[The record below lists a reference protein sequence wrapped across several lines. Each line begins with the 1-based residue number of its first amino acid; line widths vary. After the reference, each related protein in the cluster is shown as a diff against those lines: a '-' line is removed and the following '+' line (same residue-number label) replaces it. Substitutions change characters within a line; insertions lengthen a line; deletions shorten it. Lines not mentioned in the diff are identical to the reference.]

1 MPVEQDQP
9 QQPPDRSAAGAG
21 GSRGRRGNG
30 LAVSGWSAVAD
41 LDPRIADDVLIT
53 LHANGIGAYVE
64 PTPAEA
70 GGYLELRLPHRPT
83 DRLFADAVA
92 AERAREIVTAEIA
105 EAEGDAADS
114 AELGELLPEPPGD
127 ELAEEP
133 DDHFHPPS
141 PPPIPRLRPT
151 TVAGLALIAL
161 GIVILVSGFQ
171 GGDFGVLGVIAI
183 IAGVGSLVWHM
194 KDGPPTDSGW
204 DDGAVL

>member
-1 MPVEQDQP
+1 MSLVPVEQDQP
-9 QQPPDRSAAGAG
+9 ARNPR
-21 GSRGRRGNG
+21 GSRSNG
-30 LAVSGWSAVAD
+30 LPVTAWTAVAD

-70 GGYLELRLPHRPT
+70 GGYRELRLPVRPT
-83 DRLFADAVA
+83 DRLFADAA
-92 AERAREIVTAEIA
+92 AHEKARAIVTAELA
-105 EAEGDAADS
+105 ESELAAERDD
-114 AELGELLPEPPGD
+114 LGELLPEPPGD

-133 DDHFHPPS
+133 DDHFHPPA

-161 GIVILVSGFQ
+161 GMVILLSGFQ
-171 GGDFGVLGVIAI
+171 GGEFGIVGVIAI
-183 IAGVGSLVWHM
+183 AAGVGSLVWHM
-194 KDGPPTDSGW
+194 QDGPPPDSGW